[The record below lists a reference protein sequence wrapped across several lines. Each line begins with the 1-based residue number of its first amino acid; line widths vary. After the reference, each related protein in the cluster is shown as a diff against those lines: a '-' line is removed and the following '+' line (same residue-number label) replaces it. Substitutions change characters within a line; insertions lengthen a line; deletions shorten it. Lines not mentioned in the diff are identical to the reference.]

1 MELHTNPILDAFLH
15 DDNQKIVE
23 QTQHAAANINHSK
36 HLEHLCQACRY
47 AYKNNSLRLLQLIKS
62 SIPLQVRAHPEV
74 QVQFYSHQPLE
85 AYAKEFQDFFA
96 SEEVKQRYEMIKGTE
111 SLLSSRAL
119 ERQDWKAF
127 KVAVD
132 QVVDPEY
139 NRQKLLFAIV
149 TSGWP
154 VAMEYAITHFKM
166 TDDNRQLLSAA
177 VEAAS
182 SNKIRSVLANLQF
195 ERLTDEV
202 SPHGR
207 FAPLPI
213 KTRIKS
219 EKTAVDLWTVIG
231 MCEALS
237 STPIGYPET
246 PEGRVLQQ
254 WGAVRQRDLLNSAV
268 ENSNTSTRVTRKI

>member
-127 KVAVD
+127 KAAVD

-154 VAMEYAITHFKM
+154 AAMEYAITHFKM

-202 SPHGR
+202 SPPR
-207 FAPLPI
+207 SFCPL
-213 KTRIKS
+213 
-219 EKTAVDLWTVIG
+219 A
-231 MCEALS
+231 
-237 STPIGYPET
+237 
-246 PEGRVLQQ
+246 
-254 WGAVRQRDLLNSAV
+254 N
-268 ENSNTSTRVTRKI
+268 